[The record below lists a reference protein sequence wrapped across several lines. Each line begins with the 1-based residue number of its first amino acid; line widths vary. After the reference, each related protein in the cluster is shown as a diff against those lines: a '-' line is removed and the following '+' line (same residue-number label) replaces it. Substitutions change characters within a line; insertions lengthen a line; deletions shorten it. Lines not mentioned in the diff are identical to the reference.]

1 MNCPFCF
8 APSKDQTCSEPT
20 SLLQWKRIIDLLHS
34 WAVEGITFSGGDP
47 FAKEDFP
54 ELLSYTHESSNR
66 TVFIQV
72 DTNGIGI
79 KPNHFT
85 PLKKCVD
92 LLGLPLD
99 GARPEIHCLLRG
111 ENHFKIMIHLL
122 PELVRHQI
130 PLKINTI
137 VSNKNI
143 ESLEEIGYLLKSIPV
158 KIWSL
163 YEFWSLGKVGIAN
176 PSEFEIPHSL
186 FTEKTN
192 TIISQFPNL
201 PIEIN
206 SIQNRRSAYFFVND
220 QSIAYTIDKKDPS
233 RYSILGSIFSED
245 VLVKWLQEADPLAVQ
260 KRLEQRREAST
271 Q

>member
-1 MNCPFCF
+1 M
-8 APSKDQTCSEPT
+8 T
-20 SLLQWKRIIDLLHS
+20 SLEQWKRIIDLLHS

-47 FAKEDFP
+47 FAQEDFP
-54 ELLSYTHESSNR
+54 ELLSYTHESSNK
-66 TVFIQV
+66 TIFIQV

-79 KPNHFT
+79 KSNHFT
-85 PLKKCVD
+85 PLKKYVN

-99 GARPEIHCLLRG
+99 GAQPEIHRLLRG
-111 ENHFKIMIHLL
+111 ENHFEIIMDLL
-122 PELVRHQI
+122 PKLVLNQI

-137 VSNKNI
+137 VCNKNI
-143 ESLEEIGYLLKSIPV
+143 KSLEEIGHFLRSIPV

-176 PSEFEIPHSL
+176 PLEFEIPHSL
-186 FTEKTN
+186 FAEKTN
-192 TIISQFPNL
+192 AITSQFPDI

-206 SIQNRRSAYFFVND
+206 SIHNRRDAYFFVND

-233 RYSILGSIFSED
+233 RYAMLGSIFSEN
-245 VLVKWLQEADPLAVQ
+245 VLLRWLQEANPLSVK